1 MIKTNGTMVV
11 RNPAV
16 VDALEAP
23 PDVCKKEINGI
34 CKILYFELTEKISP
48 SRISY

>member
-16 VDALEAP
+16 VDALETP